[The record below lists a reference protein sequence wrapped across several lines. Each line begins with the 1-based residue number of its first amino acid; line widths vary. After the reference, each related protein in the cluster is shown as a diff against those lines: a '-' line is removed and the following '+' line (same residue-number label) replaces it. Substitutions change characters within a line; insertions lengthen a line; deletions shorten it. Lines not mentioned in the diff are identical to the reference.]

1 MIRTLPR
8 VVQLQLLATLLNSA
22 GGIVKLFLPLY
33 FLEVY
38 GYSFSTI
45 AWLMAAYGGGCIV
58 GAYVGGVLSERLNS
72 QWATGISLMLS
83 GVFAASLALMPPLGL
98 LLVVVPLVGIFDG
111 AFRPANLRLVMEGSP
126 QALQVRVQGLH
137 RVVFNMGVALAGIM
151 AGVLVG
157 FGYEYVFFLQG
168 LLNLFGSF
176 FLLGFAL
183 RHSAKLWRSAD
194 LQTVDNVN
202 ASDGGSSPWRDGFF
216 LVFILGQL
224 LALGIFDQMYGTFGI
239 FISEHTHAGAHWI
252 AYLFSMNALLVVVL
266 QLPVSRMIERHGVV
280 IASRLGGLLLSG
292 AFLLLNMGSH
302 IIWAV
307 LTMLILTAAELLLT
321 PVWTLSVM
329 NRSHGRQRGTYL
341 GIFSAGWLGH
351 SLYGPGLGTWLYGA
365 YGGFVLWWIC
375 AAVGGLMVMLHYS
388 TVPKLWASPTG
399 APTAERSVVPMKN
412 CEL

>member
-72 QWATGISLMLS
+72 QWATGISLLLS
-83 GVFAASLALMPPLGL
+83 GVFAASLALTPRFAL
-98 LLVVVPLVGIFDG
+98 LLVVIPLVGVFDG

-126 QALQVRVQGLH
+126 KALQVRVQGMH
-137 RVVFNMGVALAGIM
+137 RVVFNLGIALAGIL
-151 AGVLVG
+151 AGILVG
-157 FGYEYVFFLQG
+157 FGYEYVFLFQG
-168 LLNLFGSF
+168 LLNLFGSL
-176 FLLGFAL
+176 FLLGYAFK
-183 RHSAKLWRSAD
+183 RSTDLWRPAD
-194 LQTVDNVN
+194 VEPSGKNTGEDR
-202 ASDGGSSPWRDGFF
+202 GSSPWRDSFF
-216 LVFILGQL
+216 LVFIFGQL

-239 FISEHTHAGAHWI
+239 FISEHTDAGAQWI

-266 QLPVSRMIERHGVV
+266 QLTVSRMIERHGVV

-307 LTMLILTAAELLLT
+307 LTMLVLTAAELLLT
-321 PVWTLSVM
+321 PVWTLLVM
-329 NRSHGRQRGTYL
+329 KRSHGRQRGKYL
-341 GIFSAGWLGH
+341 GIFSAAWLGH

-375 AAVGGLMVMLHYS
+375 AAVGGVMFVLHFS
-388 TVPKLWASPTG
+388 TVPGLWSGPAGITTEES
-399 APTAERSVVPMKN
+399 SVAR
-412 CEL
+412 